1 MASIALTR
9 WRTVGLARL
18 AELEAIHAQVAGGGP
33 GRKWG
38 TAQLNQS
45 LFVALVAQFQ
55 SFTRALHDAAIDV
68 HVSAAVVAQRSLVK
82 SLLVQGRKLDN
93 QNPRRAALG
102 SDFGRLGF
110 SFVDDLKNAGVGAD
124 LDALEELVD
133 YRNAIGH
140 GDEGRLAA
148 IEARGRIKATKKS
161 YLEYRRTIDR
171 LAGTMDDVVAS
182 RLTALL
188 GISRPW

>member
-1 MASIALTR
+1 M
-9 WRTVGLARL
+9 
-18 AELEAIHAQVAGGGP
+18 
-33 GRKWG
+33 G
-38 TAQLNQS
+38 TTQLNQS

-55 SFTRALHDAAIDV
+55 SFTRALHDEAIDV
-68 HVSAAVVAQRSLVK
+68 HVAAAVVGQRNLIQ
-82 SLLVQGRKLDN
+82 SLLLQGRKLDS

-110 SFVDDLKNAGVGAD
+110 SFIDDLKAASPSVAGD

-133 YRNAIGH
+133 CRNAIGH

-148 IEARGRIKATKKS
+148 IEARGLIKPTKRS
-161 YLEYRRTIDR
+161 YVGYRRTIDR

-182 RLTALL
+182 RLAAVL
-188 GISRPW
+188 GIYRPW